1 VRRIPISFGDFMSR
15 YSFRAALAMLLAFSG
30 CVDQRILDAI
40 AEAEKAEG
48 QLQVQLDGPEA
59 LAWLKGNKNE
69 SALASNRFLG
79 TENAVKFVKALYA
92 AGATKVVVPKD
103 AINSEEDTVSFE
115 GGPYADALVVTLP
128 TDDADAREAVVQ
140 MCRVELRRE
149 GFDSPEVA
157 SSPSIYLWWD

>member
-1 VRRIPISFGDFMSR
+1 M
-15 YSFRAALAMLLAFSG
+15 FRLPLLAAVAIVFAFSG
-30 CVDQRILDAI
+30 CVDQRVLDAI

-48 QLQVQLDGPEA
+48 QMQVQLDGPEA

-69 SALASNRFLG
+69 SALASNRFLE

-103 AINSEEDTVSFE
+103 AINSDEEMVSGD

-128 TDDADAREAVVQ
+128 TDDAGAREAVVQ
-140 MCRVELRRE
+140 MCRAELRRE

-157 SSPSIYLWWD
+157 NSPFICLWWD